1 MEHKGNRLAGPIFS
15 FSRILFPAFAQR
27 AGFSLQ
33 SLRCKNIPS
42 QDGIV
47 ALLDGKA
54 DAVVASQTS
63 RWRYKRAA
71 KRKNLNVVSFSY
83 ISEGVDM

>member
-1 MEHKGNRLAGPIFS
+1 MELKGNRLAGPIFS

-33 SLRCKNIPS
+33 SLRWKNIPS

-47 ALLDGKA
+47 VLLDGKA

-63 RWRYKRAA
+63 RWRYKWAA